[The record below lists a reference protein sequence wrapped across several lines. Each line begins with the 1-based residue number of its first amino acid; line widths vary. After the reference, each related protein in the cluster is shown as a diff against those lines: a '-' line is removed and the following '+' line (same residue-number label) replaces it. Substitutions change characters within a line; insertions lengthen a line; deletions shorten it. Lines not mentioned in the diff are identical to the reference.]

1 MSDEVTEGDCPAS
14 KLGEV
19 GCLARLGEAGLGL
32 ESGWARG
39 GSSAAEVNRLQR
51 ISIRPAEVAGA
62 GRGHRDSMN

>member
-39 GSSAAEVNRLQR
+39 GV
-51 ISIRPAEVAGA
+51 IG
-62 GRGHRDSMN
+62 G